1 MLGAGA
7 DAKVLGEID
16 PADLSGRVDQK
27 FGGAGNIRAV
37 DASMGVDK
45 VPAPNDVV
53 FGVGENRESIASRLA
68 QMLGLLRSVY
78 ANGNDTNLTRVEIGK
93 VLFETP
99 QLGVAERS
107 PIAAVEDED
116 DGGGLAEG
124 GACGGLEACREGRL
138 KEIRKRDGGAGRI
151 GQGEIWNK
159 LANLGR
165 AVGGGKVFRQNEDSI
180 EKESNKKNAENS
192 QDTAKDFSAIGIGVA
207 KGAQDAGD

>member
-1 MLGAGA
+1 LLGAGA

-27 FGGAGNIRAV
+27 FGGAGNIGAV
-37 DASMGVDK
+37 DASVGVDK

-68 QMLGLLRSVY
+68 EMLGLLRSVY

-107 PIAAVEDED
+107 PVAAVEDED
-116 DGGGLAEG
+116 DCGGLTEG
-124 GACGGLEACREGRL
+124 GACGGLETCREGRL
-138 KEIRKRDGGAGRI
+138 KKIRKRDGAASRI
-151 GQGEIWNK
+151 G
-159 LANLGR
+159 
-165 AVGGGKVFRQNEDSI
+165 
-180 EKESNKKNAENS
+180 
-192 QDTAKDFSAIGIGVA
+192 
-207 KGAQDAGD
+207 